1 MACGCTNISKVKTE
15 KENSQQELTISNND
29 DWPTFTDK
37 EIEAAKEVA
46 KLYYKHIKLPHAIE
60 SIDYN
65 MSNDEK
71 DKIYK
76 GFIGNNTSKYK
87 NINSIFFLVHTKDE
101 DGYDQ
106 KRLILLTRESK
117 DSNWKVI
124 NEGL

>member
-1 MACGCTNISKVKTE
+1 MVCGCTNISKVKTE

-37 EIEAAKEVA
+37 EIEEAKEVA
-46 KLYYKHIKLPHAIE
+46 KLHYKHIKLPRAIE

-76 GFIGNNTSKYK
+76 GFVGNDTSKYK